1 MKLKLTA
8 DVEGVLQLT
17 DPSSSII
24 AERPPFT
31 FELISDDKNQ
41 VNKAIV
47 TMQLDEA
54 DSASSRLL
62 SENGNIAVHY
72 PPDAFRLTVEQ
83 LQVLESN
90 LSFAFHESP
99 IRRIRWD
106 RPSINLIPEN
116 DSESSRVDTWN
127 FVLTRSFPHQPCR
140 IREAGFR
147 EMMTE
152 APRFESLAV
161 LKAFIREGKN
171 DFRDLRFVHAFYSF
185 FFVIE
190 GLFADGHSKKSKML
204 KAFSESKELRLAT
217 QITLNVLAKD
227 NDTYQTF
234 HKLFAGRQLTLDH
247 NGVWTFLVNTRGQ
260 LHHYSLKSSQR
271 VDTPFSQEQF
281 EKPAL
286 LAMLLA
292 GQSVCARIMT
302 INEHF
307 DER

>member
-8 DVEGVLQLT
+8 DVEGVLQLPE
-17 DPSSSII
+17 PSSSII

-31 FELISDDKNQ
+31 FELISDDQKQ

-54 DSASSRLL
+54 DSASSKLL
-62 SENGNIAVHY
+62 SDNGSLAVHY
-72 PPDAFRLTVEQ
+72 PPAAFRLTVEQ

-90 LSFAFHESP
+90 LSFAFHHSP

-106 RPSINLIPEN
+106 RPSISLIPEN
-116 DSESSRVDTWN
+116 DRESSRVNTWD
-127 FVLTRSFPHQPCR
+127 FVLARSFPHEPCR

-161 LKAFIREGKN
+161 LKAFLREGKN

-204 KAFSESKELRLAT
+204 QAFSESKELRLAT
-217 QITLNVLAKD
+217 QITLDVLAKD
-227 NDTYQTF
+227 TDAYQTF
-234 HKLFAGRQLTLDH
+234 QHIFAQRQLALDH
-247 NGVWTFLVNTRGQ
+247 KGVWTFLVNTRGQ

-271 VDTPFSQEQF
+271 VDTPFSHEQF

-292 GQSVCARIMT
+292 GQSVSARIMT
-302 INEHF
+302 INGNF
-307 DER
+307 AER